1 MPRRAG
7 IADTVAFEDDL
18 WQEALGLLEASGFKK
33 ALELLIQESY
43 TAPSVRERNRLRL
56 LMAKLCLR
64 AERPDLA
71 RPIIE
76 ELHALI
82 QELHLEKWE
91 SPLWV
96 ADVLNTLY
104 QCLMN
109 GEPSDEDQGRAKT
122 LFQQMCTT
130 DVTRAMSYRR

>member
-1 MPRRAG
+1 
-7 IADTVAFEDDL
+7 VATEEEAWATAL
-18 WQEALGLLEASGFKK
+18 ALLASSGVKSALGLL
-33 ALELLIQESY
+33 LQQSY
-43 TAPSVRERNRLRL
+43 TAPSVRARHRLRL

-71 RPIIE
+71 RPLIE
-76 ELHALI
+76 ELHTLI

-96 ADVLNTLY
+96 ADVLDTLY
-104 QCLMN
+104 QCLN
-109 GEPSDEDQGRAKT
+109 AGEPSDEDRGRAAA

-130 DVTRAMSYRR
+130 DVTRAMPYRR

>member
-1 MPRRAG
+1 MA
-7 IADTVAFEDDL
+7 VEDAL
-18 WQEALGLLEASGFKK
+18 WDEALVLLESSGIRK
-33 ALELLIQESY
+33 ALELLVQESY
-43 TAPSVRERNRLRL
+43 TAPSVRGRNRLRL

-64 AERPDLA
+64 AGRPELS

-96 ADVLNTLY
+96 ADVLDTLY
-104 QCLMN
+104 QCLTS
-109 GEPSDEDQGRAKT
+109 GEPSDEDRGRAKT

-130 DVTRAMSYRR
+130 DVTRAMLYKT